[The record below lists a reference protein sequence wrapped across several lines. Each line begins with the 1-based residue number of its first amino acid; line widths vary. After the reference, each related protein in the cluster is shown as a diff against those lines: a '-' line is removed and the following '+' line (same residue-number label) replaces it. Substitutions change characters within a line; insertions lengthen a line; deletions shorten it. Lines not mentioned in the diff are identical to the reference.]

1 KSPIYFLFFAVLTSC
16 ANSVIEDAPWNNT
29 PVPVVFSILSP
40 NEPVQ
45 VYLYRTYNKDIPAV
59 KNPYPEAK
67 VYICGSDSVW
77 VELTRLS
84 PDTTMFE
91 DSQKKLAI
99 EMGKTYSLKIELSDR
114 TVHAQTT
121 VIPESA
127 HITDVSCVFSGKI
140 QEGLVMDS
148 LPKFVF
154 DSVYINNL
162 TVKFSQPANSEY
174 GIGFF
179 VSSRPV
185 YGNMLPD
192 EGKFV
197 TDYLETPK
205 DSTSFILKMT
215 TIDPLFNKYKN
226 ALDIN
231 SVTTAYSYNSPVQ
244 ALIQSFGGVLPQF
257 SNIVNGVGL
266 FGSSVTESTRVVIK
280 TPNPYPDSY
289 RGGNYK
295 MR

>member
-1 KSPIYFLFFAVLTSC
+1 MITILKKHPIYFLFFALLTSC
-16 ANSVIEDAPWNNT
+16 ANSELEIAPWNNT

-67 VYICGSDSVW
+67 VYMCGSDSIW
-77 VELTRLS
+77 IELTRLS

-91 DSQKKLAI
+91 DSQKKLNI

-127 HITDVSCVFSGKI
+127 HITDVSCVFSGKTD
-140 QEGLVMDS
+140 ENLVWDS
-148 LPKFVF
+148 LPKYVF
-154 DSVYINNL
+154 DTININNL
-162 TVKFSQPANSEY
+162 SVKFSFPDNNEY
-174 GIGFF
+174 GFGFTAYSKPIWGTMF
-179 VSSRPV
+179 L
-185 YGNMLPD
+185 N

-205 DSTSFILKMT
+205 GSTSFILKFT
-215 TIDPLFNKYKN
+215 TIDPLFNKYQN
-226 ALDIN
+226 AQDIN
-231 SVTTAYSYNSPVQ
+231 SVTTSYSYNSPVL
-244 ALIQSFGGVLPQF
+244 ALIESFGGVLPQF

-266 FGSSVTESTRVVIK
+266 FGSSVTDSMHVVI
-280 TPNPYPDSY
+280 TNLPE
-289 RGGNYK
+289 
-295 MR
+295 